1 MINNKNKPN
10 INNFLLSIQN
20 MLESKYILIDRRIS
34 DILLTIAETETIYNL
49 IAECM
54 INFDFGME
62 WKRATEGQFLKLPE
76 SEAKRVAFIFCLLNN
91 IDDKNIE
98 ITRVLEKYFSY
109 DLVYTPYEMFCRTVI
124 VEFKRLILS
133 FLHIE
138 EAKTEKIAV
147 EHKTTESQTQEPI
160 LTDNFKKL
168 ANYLRD
174 LVKYLSSLKKLK
186 GSFMPKYDLIAV
198 VSTFEQVVRNKQ
210 VEYFY
215 AFLVTLNSAVPKNKD
230 IKFMLVE
237 INRLTNN
244 LISRG

>member
-1 MINNKNKPN
+1 
-10 INNFLLSIQN
+10 
-20 MLESKYILIDRRIS
+20 
-34 DILLTIAETETIYNL
+34 
-49 IAECM
+49 
-54 INFDFGME
+54 
-62 WKRATEGQFLKLPE
+62 
-76 SEAKRVAFIFCLLNN
+76 
-91 IDDKNIE
+91 
-98 ITRVLEKYFSY
+98 
-109 DLVYTPYEMFCRTVI
+109 MFCKTVI
-124 VEFKRLILS
+124 VEFKRLILN

-138 EAKTEKIAV
+138 EARTEKIIEQKIA
-147 EHKTTESQTQEPI
+147 EPQAQESI